1 MQRGVASLAVVASLA
16 LATRPA
22 RAGCENTCDVVLE
35 PVSATP
41 ALPACAQATLSS
53 QTCLCEVWLMLKN
66 SCATPLD
73 TVDFGF
79 QGCPAGGPCSV
90 PPSAQNSVALAA
102 DGDGKKQWLLHVRN
116 DNTDY
121 ALSISVTVAN
131 FNGSPQWLRGGQ
143 RPRAQSRPRRAHGRP
158 RGLRWLGLLASPG
171 PDGGHRAPGGTGRR
185 SGDWV
190 V

>member
-22 RAGCENTCDVVLE
+22 RAGCENTCDVVLD

-121 ALSISVTVAN
+121 ALSVAAVVAN
-131 FNGSPQWLRGGQ
+131 FNGHPSGCEAGSAAGRNADPVALTVGLGALVGLVFWR
-143 RPRAQSRPRRAHGRP
+143 RRSRTADIG
-158 RGLRWLGLLASPG
+158 
-171 PDGGHRAPGGTGRR
+171 PGGP
-185 SGDWV
+185 SGDWAV
-190 V
+190 